1 MAVGYMIWLTTA
13 CNLKC
18 KYCYEGT
25 AKVNCYLSKDYAAKI
40 VDYIVQD
47 CDKTKNL
54 QISFHGGEPFLN
66 YKIMEFISLELENQL
81 HSVVNDISYQVTT
94 NATILNEE
102 IIEFLKDHKIEVT
115 CSLDGTKE
123 THDSCNLL
131 EYLTQRDIQTKNS
144 GVNVRYRG
152 KHRFFK
158 GFNEFIKEKTR
169 RCDNDFEKIERH
181 VFF

>member
-123 THDSCNLL
+123 THDSIRVFEENKGS
-131 EYLTQRDIQTKNS
+131 YDIAMKNS
-144 GVNVRYRG
+144 LKLLALYPDLRVRMTVRSTEVENLSKNIIYLV
-152 KHRFFK
+152 
-158 GFNEFIKEKTR
+158 EKR
-169 RCDNDFEKIERH
+169 I
-181 VFF
+181 

>member
-102 IIEFLKDHKIEVT
+102 IIEFLKDHKI
-115 CSLDGTKE
+115 
-123 THDSCNLL
+123 
-131 EYLTQRDIQTKNS
+131 
-144 GVNVRYRG
+144 
-152 KHRFFK
+152 
-158 GFNEFIKEKTR
+158 
-169 RCDNDFEKIERH
+169 
-181 VFF
+181 